1 MVWTNV
7 NTYAIEIY
15 GSKSR
20 IWFPENW
27 IKISI
32 SCDSLSLTESET
44 IAYLS
49 YLLTQSHSRAPQ
61 DIGVLAFLDIWGGLH
76 VQGCPDLYLEVN
88 RLWNSFF
95 SDSRLIVGLFWLRT
109 RRNKMILWYRLTI
122 YSDSPSRIE
131 EKWVWK
137 SVYFQVEINP
147 V

>member
-61 DIGVLAFLDIWGGLH
+61 DIDVLAFLDIWGGRPGPKR
-76 VQGCPDLYLEVN
+76 V
-88 RLWNSFF
+88 
-95 SDSRLIVGLFWLRT
+95 RT
-109 RRNKMILWYRLTI
+109 
-122 YSDSPSRIE
+122 
-131 EKWVWK
+131 
-137 SVYFQVEINP
+137 
-147 V
+147 